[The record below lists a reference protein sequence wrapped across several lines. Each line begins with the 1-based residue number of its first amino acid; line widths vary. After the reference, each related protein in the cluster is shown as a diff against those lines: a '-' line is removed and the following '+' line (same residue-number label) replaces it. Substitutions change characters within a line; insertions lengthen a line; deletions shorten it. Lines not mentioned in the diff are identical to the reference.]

1 MYCFDKNLKY
11 LRTRNN
17 IEQMELAEQ
26 LGFKSSSAVSEWE
39 KGVRIPN
46 VGILSDIA
54 EIFKV
59 SIDDLMNEDLS
70 DTSVF
75 YRKKNYTKRIPLIG
89 RVAAGTPILAEENI
103 EDYFNI
109 DKSLDADF
117 ALRVKGDSMIDAEI
131 YNDNIAFIKKQEDL
145 ENGEIGVILIDDE
158 ATLKRFYKN
167 DGSVILQPENK
178 NYNPIILT
186 KGDVHVLG
194 KLIAVLKKF

>member
-131 YNDNIAFIKKQEDL
+131 YDNNIAFIKKQEDL

-186 KGDVHVLG
+186 KGNVCVLG